1 MSQVHLNLETLTP
14 LFLGGADPSGEPELR
29 PASFRGALRF
39 WWRAL
44 YGGVIGIGDL
54 NKLRNAEAEVFGTTE
69 NGSPVIVRTAADRL
83 RSQTF
88 ESDLKGLQY
97 LFWSVTGSRRSPGR
111 RCLPDGSKFRLM
123 LQTRPGTDDAEPLK
137 RSLAALWLLTHLGG
151 LGARSRRGAGSLQV
165 TQSTGEQVSSLLP
178 GLDFEIRA
186 KTPNELSDKLA
197 TGLKKLRSLFGTPTS
212 ESLSLPDFDVLHPD
226 CCRVVIMDKR
236 WETWQQALNE
246 VGERFQAFRNRRSP
260 DYGIVKDAI
269 KGRADSMQ
277 PVKRAA
283 FGLPIVF
290 YYRSLGGQQGTL
302 EGEDHDR
309 RASPLMIRVL
319 RLANPRFAVALTV
332 FDAELLD
339 DAYDE
344 NLKLKRGGGR
354 PVIGAPPDLD
364 IIDEFIE
371 ELTTPG
377 RKTYLAPRL
386 EVNFR

>member
-1 MSQVHLNLETLTP
+1 MPRISLDIESLTP
-14 LFLGGADPSGEPELR
+14 LFLGGADPLGEPELR

-39 WWRAL
+39 WFRAL
-44 YGGVIGIGDL
+44 YGGVIGINDL
-54 NKLRNAEAEVFGTTE
+54 NSLRQMEEKTFGTTE
-69 NGSPVIVRTAADRL
+69 NGSPVIARTAADNL
-83 RSQTF
+83 RSQSF
-88 ESDLKGLQY
+88 ESNLKGVQY
-97 LFWSVTGSRRSPGR
+97 LFWSVLRTRR
-111 RCLPDGSKFRLM
+111 RCLSDGSKFKLT
-123 LQTRPGTDDAEPLK
+123 LQTRPGEDGTEPLK
-137 RSLAALWLLTHLGG
+137 RSLAALWLLTRLGG
-151 LGARSRRGAGSLQV
+151 LGARSRRGAGSIQV
-165 TQSTGEQVSSLLP
+165 TQPPGEETSSLFPDLR
-178 GLDFEIRA
+178 FEVRA
-186 KTPNELSDKLA
+186 KTPNELCDELA
-197 TGLKKLRSLFGTPTS
+197 TGLRNLRSLFEIPPV

-226 CCRVVIMDKR
+226 CCRVIVVDKK
-236 WETWQQALNE
+236 WDTWQQALNE

-269 KGRADSMQ
+269 KGRSDDLQ
-277 PVKRAA
+277 PVQRAA

-290 YYRSLGGQQGTL
+290 YYRSLGGQQVTL

-319 RLANPRFAVALTV
+319 RLANPRFVVALTL

-344 NLKLKRGGGR
+344 NLKLKRRGNR
-354 PVIGAPPDLD
+354 PAIGAPPDLG

-377 RKTYLAPRL
+377 GQHYLAPRL